1 MSEDDQIQAYNAE
14 PIVVSYEPEVE
25 IDYDALGSFVEDE
38 MTQEDLAALFAAA
51 LKVDALERG
60 ANGWKFSEPERTI
73 LGKVQSAARL
83 AGL

>member
-1 MSEDDQIQAYNAE
+1 MNEENQIQDASL
-14 PIVVSYEPEVE
+14 PVTPEVEDTDE
-25 IDYDALGSFVEDE
+25 IDYDALGNFVEDE
-38 MTQEDLAALFAAA
+38 MTEEDLAALFAAV

-60 ANGWKFSEPERTI
+60 ASGWRFTEAERTI

>member
-1 MSEDDQIQAYNAE
+1 MSEDDQIQTYNAE
-14 PIVVSYEPEVE
+14 PIVVEPEVE

-38 MTQEDLAALFAAA
+38 MTEEDLATLFAAV

-60 ANGWKFSEPERTI
+60 ANGWKFSEGERTI